1 MVADIKIKFNTIN
14 ATNYLKKISRNTPRA
29 IKQSLARVSAYGVKQ
44 ITEKTQKG
52 QSPDGGG
59 FQGYASSTKK
69 SRQKRTRQTG
79 FVDLTDTGQMFNS
92 LAWTNRGYKNILFFR
107 RNAENKKAAYHD
119 YFGIRKKGGEKVYR
133 PFFSIGKKDEVQMQK
148 RFAQHFF
155 RLTGIR

>member
-14 ATNYLKKISRNTPRA
+14 ATNYLKKISRKTPRA
-29 IKQSLARVSAYGVKQ
+29 IKQSLARVSQFGIKQ

-52 QSPDGGG
+52 QKPDGGR
-59 FQGYASSTKK
+59 FEGYASSTKK

-119 YFGIRKKGGEKVYR
+119 YFGIRKKGGGKVYR
-133 PFFSIGKKDEVQMQK
+133 PFFSIGRKDEIQIQK
-148 RFAQHFF
+148 RFAQHYF
-155 RLTGIR
+155 RLTGLR